1 MTMARIQRRG
11 STATTARK
19 RTVTTW
25 LNTPIQMQFRVIDG
39 LSV

>member
-1 MTMARIQRRG
+1 MTMARIQRQG

-25 LNTPIQMQFRVIDG
+25 LKTPIQMFRVIDG
-39 LSV
+39 LLV